1 MQINSMPKRQRVSS
15 AVAKALSVVVLL
27 LLILWARVF
36 YGSMQDYET
45 GETLLRENQTIRAVT
60 YFDRSLHWYAPLN
73 PYVQKSAQRLWEI
86 GEKAEKSGDTRLAV
100 IAFGTIRSGLYGA
113 SYLITP
119 GKDWIRKV
127 DGKLHELGVAGKNVK
142 DPHPNAFWSMVVVIG
157 FFGWVGSVLGF
168 ILHVI
173 GTVKDFRKKWVS
185 AISWTVVFAAF
196 FTLWI
201 WGMFKA

>member
-1 MQINSMPKRQRVSS
+1 MQKESLPERHRVSS
-15 AVAKALSVVVLL
+15 GIVKTLSVVVLL
-27 LLILWARVF
+27 LLILLARVF

-45 GETLLRENQTIRAVT
+45 GETLLRENQTIRAIT

-100 IAFGTIRSGLYGA
+100 IAFGTIRSGFYSA
-113 SYLITP
+113 SYLVTP

-127 DGKLHELGVAGKNVK
+127 DGKLHELGAAGENVK
-142 DPHPNAFWSMVVVIG
+142 DPQPNACWSIVVVIG

-168 ILHVI
+168 ILHVM
-173 GTVKDFRKKWVS
+173 GPVKDFRKKWVS
-185 AISWTVVFAAF
+185 AIRWTGLFAVF